1 VLSPLD
7 YVDFGLATS
16 QVLHVGRGKNGGV
29 YDTKF
34 VRAIYM
40 VADFQP
46 YYAAEATHDKDD

>member
-16 QVLHVGRGKNGGV
+16 QVLTSAEARMVDV
-29 YDTKF
+29 YDTKL
-34 VRAIYM
+34 VTAIYM

>member
-1 VLSPLD
+1 MV
-7 YVDFGLATS
+7 
-16 QVLHVGRGKNGGV
+16 GV